1 MTTLKQTQN
10 FLKLREKSKKKY
22 DISIFS
28 LLPRDI
34 IAKCMLPAMWR
45 YQKEYRK
52 WLDDLKVDA
61 LSFKDFGR
69 YCRPYGMPNI
79 TNLARSLSVSAD
91 QKKTMIKCLLHTELR
106 KKRRRHP
113 AIRDK
118 KTK

>member
-28 LLPRDI
+28 LLPKEL
-34 IAKCMLPAMWR
+34 IAKCMLPAMWQ
-45 YQKEYRK
+45 YKKDYRR
-52 WLDDLKVDA
+52 WLDDVKLN
-61 LSFKDFGR
+61 SYIFKDLGR
-69 YCRPYGMPNI
+69 YSY
-79 TNLARSLSVSAD
+79 RSYIAD
-91 QKKTMIKCLLHTELR
+91 QSRRLIPENEKKTMMKCLLQTELL

-113 AIRDK
+113 PIRNK